1 MEEIDVKPNI
11 KVEAVDWSE
20 PPANYQHPEVTRL
33 HFRTRNSNI
42 SNFNFPS
49 VVKEELILE
58 DDTPP
63 FEPASGVPDGPE
75 PVTTGLNQYASAE
88 EDSNGPSSDITPGK
102 FACTICQLSFPK
114 KRDLQRHQRE
124 EHKQLYFCNTCDK
137 FSTKPCR
144 LKRHAPN
151 CKGRLLYCATCDKTF
166 DAVKAMVTNTVPA
179 IGT

>member
-20 PPANYQHPEVTRL
+20 PPANYQHPEVPVAL
-33 HFRTRNSNI
+33 PDQKPNI

-63 FEPASGVPDGPE
+63 FEQASGVPDGPE

-88 EDSNGPSSDITPGK
+88 EG
-102 FACTICQLSFPK
+102 Q
-114 KRDLQRHQRE
+114 
-124 EHKQLYFCNTCDK
+124 
-137 FSTKPCR
+137 
-144 LKRHAPN
+144 
-151 CKGRLLYCATCDKTF
+151 
-166 DAVKAMVTNTVPA
+166 
-179 IGT
+179 